1 MTEPDQGDSVP
12 PDVNQPDGRQAANG
26 RPPGTVRHL
35 L

>member
-1 MTEPDQGDSVP
+1 MTEPDGVDGVP
-12 PDVNQPDGRQAANG
+12 PDVDQPDGRQAADG